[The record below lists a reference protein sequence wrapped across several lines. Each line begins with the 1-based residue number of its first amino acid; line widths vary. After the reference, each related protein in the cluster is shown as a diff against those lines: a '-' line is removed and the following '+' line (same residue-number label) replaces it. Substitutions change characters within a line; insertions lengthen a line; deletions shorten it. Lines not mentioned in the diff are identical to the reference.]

1 MQNKKF
7 WLLAASLLL
16 VVGCANNKPKD
27 NKLRVAVNDE
37 ETGLTWAEVN
47 GATGYRVTVDDED
60 PEALEDP
67 FYEFD
72 TIEGEYHVLIEALK
86 GEKVLKK
93 ATFDYETIE
102 TYISDIEVEDK
113 PKRVRK
119 KRKKVE
125 SHKKVNTCDNV
136 YILVDLSTGDYFKT
150 NFLTD
155 LSIYFD
161 IPNGLSNVFKR
172 DNNTFKPIVGERA
185 GHRFLAI
192 KVKPNERI
200 KRLKNENKG

>member
-1 MQNKKF
+1 MINIFRRSSKM
-7 WLLAASLLL
+7 
-16 VVGCANNKPKD
+16 NNVED
-27 NKLRVAVNDE
+27 VMIE
-37 ETGLTWAEVN
+37 E
-47 GATGYRVTVDDED
+47 
-60 PEALEDP
+60 PQP
-67 FYEFD
+67 
-72 TIEGEYHVLIEALK
+72 
-86 GEKVLKK
+86 LKK
-93 ATFDYETIE
+93 TVQVQESFDF
-102 TYISDIEVEDK
+102 SDIEVEDK